1 MFVLGTFLTVSQAR
15 ASFLLPRGC
24 LAVRKPGVLSYL
36 CPAGHVLCSVPGEV
50 SKPAVMSLQILMA
63 QASWGWVVF
72 PRPLSPA
79 AQLPPATTPLPLA
92 PALCPCGLPTQTT
105 LCDGGG
111 GGGSGGE

>member
-15 ASFLLPRGC
+15 ASFLLPWGC

-36 CPAGHVLCSVPGEV
+36 CPAGRVLCSVPGEV

-72 PRPLSPA
+72 PRPLSPM
-79 AQLPPATTPLPLA
+79 AQLPAGHQSFTPGPGTLPVRA
-92 PALCPCGLPTQTT
+92 AHA
-105 LCDGGG
+105 DDAV
-111 GGGSGGE
+111 